1 MADEAADFFA
11 ATFSI
16 EEEDHTLANSLRFFL
31 NKNPHVAF
39 CGYSMP
45 HPSEEL
51 VNMRVQTTGQ
61 VTAMQ
66 AVKAACEDLQQVCG
80 HMRSTLAAAVTA
92 YQAQHP
98 QQQGDVDMQ
107 G

>member
-1 MADEAADFFA
+1 MEGEATDFFA

-16 EEEDHTLANSLRFFL
+16 EEEDHTLANALRFFL

-51 VNMRVQTTGQ
+51 VNLRVQTTGK

-66 AVKAACEDLQQVCG
+66 AVKAACEDVSQVCG
-80 HMRSTLAAAVTA
+80 HMRTTLQEAVNKFQAEEAARKR
-92 YQAQHP
+92 
-98 QQQGDVDMQ
+98 
-107 G
+107 

>member
-1 MADEAADFFA
+1 MDSEATDFFA

-51 VNMRVQTTGQ
+51 VNLRVQTTGQ
-61 VTAMQ
+61 ITAMQ
-66 AVKAACEDLQQVCG
+66 AVKAACEDVKQVCS
-80 HMRSTLAAAVTA
+80 HMRSSLAAAVA
-92 YQAQHP
+92 QYQQEEQAREQKKR
-98 QQQGDVDMQ
+98 
-107 G
+107 

>member
-1 MADEAADFFA
+1 MDAEATDFFA

-51 VNMRVQTTGQ
+51 VNLRVQTTGQ

-66 AVKAACEDLQQVCG
+66 AVKAACEDLTQVCG
-80 HMRSTLAAAVTA
+80 HMRSTLGEAVA
-92 YQAQHP
+92 RYKREHP
-98 QQQGDVDMQ
+98 EAPK
-107 G
+107 

>member
-1 MADEAADFFA
+1 MDSEATDFFA

-31 NKNPHVAF
+31 NKNPHVSF

-51 VNMRVQTTGQ
+51 VNLRVQTTGQ
-61 VTAMQ
+61 ITAMQ
-66 AVKAACEDLQQVCG
+66 AVKAACEDMQQVCD
-80 HMRSTLAAAVTA
+80 HMRSTLSKAVA
-92 YQAQHP
+92 EF
-98 QQQGDVDMQ
+98 QQQEQSREQKRG
-107 G
+107 

>member
-1 MADEAADFFA
+1 MESEGTDFFA

-51 VNMRVQTTGQ
+51 VNLRVQTTGKI
-61 VTAMQ
+61 TAVQ

-80 HMRSTLAAAVTA
+80 HMRTTLAAAVTK
-92 YQAQHP
+92 YQAEQARDP
-98 QQQGDVDMQ
+98 AMR
-107 G
+107 

>member
-1 MADEAADFFA
+1 MEGEATDFFA

-16 EEEDHTLANSLRFFL
+16 EEEDHTLANALRFFL

-51 VNMRVQTTGQ
+51 VNLRVQTTGK

-66 AVKAACEDLQQVCG
+66 AVKAACEDVSQVCG
-80 HMRSTLAAAVTA
+80 HMRYTLQEAVNKFQAEEAAAR
-92 YQAQHP
+92 
-98 QQQGDVDMQ
+98 GKR
-107 G
+107 

>member
-1 MADEAADFFA
+1 MEGEATDFFA

-51 VNMRVQTTGQ
+51 VNLRVQTTG
-61 VTAMQ
+61 AARG
-66 AVKAACEDLQQVCG
+66 AVKAACEDVSQVCG
-80 HMRSTLAAAVTA
+80 HMRSTLQDAVHKFQAEEAARKR
-92 YQAQHP
+92 
-98 QQQGDVDMQ
+98 
-107 G
+107 